1 MKEIESAIVA
11 VTVYP
16 DRARLTRQGM
26 AALETGNHSLVM
38 TELPLALDPA
48 SVRVAARGTARARLL
63 GLDVRREF
71 YVETPD
77 ARVRELEK
85 EVERL
90 SDEVLALA
98 GQAALLKE
106 DREAVRGLLKA
117 TEQYARGLALGRTT
131 AAEQMKLLD
140 GLRER
145 AREVDAA
152 LLALAAEQREAER
165 RLKKAQSELEELRSA
180 RGRERYAAVVEVE
193 VSQAGDLTVELT
205 YVVSRAG
212 WTPLYD
218 IRLLEGEKAIL
229 EVGYLAQVAQQTGEA
244 WNNVALTLSTARP
257 ALADKLPEELDPWFV
272 DIVVPPPP
280 PAPRMMKMAAVAA
293 PQGLGAAPDE
303 EFAMRAPEPEALPE
317 EKAEVAMATVESSG
331 SAVTYV
337 VPGTVTIPAD
347 GAPHKVTVARLELT
361 PQIDYMAIP
370 KLVEAVYRRAQVAN
384 DSPYTFLPGPANL
397 FAGDEFIGSTALE
410 LTAPGG
416 KIELYL
422 GVDDRIKVER
432 ELKRR
437 EVDKKL
443 LGDRRTLRYGYEIE
457 LENLLPVEARVAL
470 QDQIPV
476 ARHESIKVKLEFA
489 EPKPDQT
496 SELGLLDWKL
506 NLAPG
511 EKRLV
516 RFDFT
521 VEHPR
526 DVKVRGL
533 P

>member
-1 MKEIESAIVA
+1 MKEIGTKITA

-16 DRARLTRQGM
+16 DRARLTRQGTV
-26 AALETGNHSLVM
+26 ALQPGSYSLVI
-38 TELPLALDPA
+38 TELPLTLDPA
-48 SVRVAARGTARARLL
+48 SARVAARGTARARLL

-77 ARVRELEK
+77 ARVRELE
-85 EVERL
+85 EQVERL
-90 SDEVLALA
+90 QDEVQALE
-98 GQAALLKE
+98 GRAALLQE
-106 DREAVRGLLKA
+106 DRAAIRGLLGA
-117 TEQYARGLALGRTT
+117 TEQYARGLALGKTT

-140 GLRER
+140 GLGER
-145 AREVDAA
+145 ARQVDAA
-152 LLALAAEQREAER
+152 LLALAAEQREAGR
-165 RLKKAQSELEELRSA
+165 RLKKAQAELEQLRSA

-193 VSQAGDLTVELT
+193 VSQPGDLTVELT

-218 IRLLEGEKAIL
+218 VRLLEGEKAVL
-229 EVGYLAQVAQQTGEA
+229 EIGYLAQVTQQTGEA
-244 WNNVALTLSTARP
+244 WKDVALTLSTARP
-257 ALADKLPEELDPWFV
+257 ALAEKVPELDPWFI
-272 DIVVPPPP
+272 DIVPPP
-280 PAPRMMKMAAVAA
+280 PAPSRMAKMAVAAA
-293 PQGLGAAPDE
+293 PQGLGAGADMG
-303 EFAMRAPEPEALPE
+303 FAVRAPEPEAVME
-317 EKAEVAMATVESSG
+317 EAAVVMAAVASSG
-331 SAVTYV
+331 TAVTYV
-337 VPGTVTIPAD
+337 VPGTVTIPPD
-347 GAPHKVTVARLELT
+347 GAPHKVTVARLELP
-361 PQIDYMAIP
+361 PQIDHVAAP
-370 KLVEAVYRRAQVAN
+370 KLVEATYRRAQVAN

-416 KIELYL
+416 KLEFYL
-422 GVDDRIKVER
+422 GADDRVKVKR

-443 LGDRRTLRYGYEIE
+443 IGDRRTLRYGYEIE
-457 LENLLPVEARVAL
+457 LENLLPVEASVNL

-476 ARHESIKVKLEFA
+476 SRHESIKVRLEFV
-489 EPKPDQT
+489 EPRPDQT

-506 NLAPG
+506 ALAPG
-511 EKRLV
+511 KKQMV

-526 DVKVRGL
+526 DVEVRGL